1 MKVGIDLGGTKI
13 EIAVLDHQN
22 QLVLRERVA
31 TPQGDYAATCK
42 AIVGLVDTVRQQY
55 GDFSGIGIA
64 IPGAVSKKTGLI
76 KNANSTCLIGRDLQG
91 DLQAA
96 LGLKVR
102 LANDANCLALSEA
115 SDGAAADADVV
126 FAVIVGTG
134 CGGGLVVNGQV
145 INGINAI
152 AGEWGHNAMPWMDST
167 IASPGSE
174 CYCGLTSCIE
184 TYLSGPALSAHFDA
198 RTGLSASAQQI
209 AEFAT
214 QGDPMAEA
222 LLESYASWMARA
234 LASVINVIDPD
245 VIVLGGGLSNL
256 EFLYHRVPQLWQ
268 QWVFSDQVETR
279 LVPAKW
285 GDSSGVRGAAW
296 LVSDDR

>member
-13 EIAVLDHQN
+13 EVAVLDDEN
-22 QLVLRERVA
+22 QLVFRQRVA
-31 TPQGDYAATCK
+31 TPQGDYEATCG
-42 AIVGLVDTVRQQY
+42 AIVGLVRQVQQQF
-55 GDFSGIGIA
+55 GHFSGLGVA
-64 IPGAVSKKTGLI
+64 IPGAISKKTGLI
-76 KNANSTCLIGRDLQG
+76 KNANSTCLIGRDLQA

-96 LGLKVR
+96 LNMKVA

-115 SDGAAADADVV
+115 SDGAAAGEDVV

-152 AGEWGHNAMPWMDST
+152 AGEWGHNPMPWLDS
-167 IASPGSE
+167 AERHPD
-174 CYCGLTSCIE
+174 CYCGLKGCIE
-184 TYLSGPALSAHFDA
+184 TFLSGPALSSHFLEKTDRCVTA
-198 RTGLSASAQQI
+198 KQL
-209 AEFAT
+209 AEQAK
-214 QGDPMAEA
+214 QGDEA
-222 LLESYASWMARA
+222 AQAMLETYANWMAKA
-234 LASVINVIDPD
+234 LASVINVVDPD
-245 VIVLGGGLSNL
+245 VIVLGGGLSNM
-256 EFLYHRVPQLWQ
+256 EWLYQRVPQIWQ

-296 LVSDDR
+296 LTSNQR